1 MMKFNNTHRD
11 QYIQSCIDRMEKGD
25 IEAFVE
31 CAQSDIPVLNINSIT
46 LGALHHISDER
57 YIDLLENK
65 LCKSSIKFFG
75 IEMHEYAKRALEQI
89 KSN

>member
-1 MMKFNNTHRD
+1 MMKFNNINRD
-11 QYIQSCIDRMEKGD
+11 QYIKRCIDRMEKGE

-57 YIDLLENK
+57 YINLLKNK
-65 LCKSSIKFFG
+65 LCNSSIKFFG
-75 IEMHEYAKRALEQI
+75 IEMREYAKEALEQI
-89 KSN
+89 GIN